1 MHDAGIGDRGRFGY
15 FMQVVDKIQYTK
27 VDAVTTASTL
37 IDLIEWDDKYEVVV
51 LYADTNTFTPSE
63 LSLLVKQFNLIA
75 MKKDVV
81 ALEDHPLDEEIVN
94 GVHMNFGKAI
104 LILVQRLSKLN
115 NASKHLD
122 KQGTIHNLKMTRF
135 ELTSKGFIIWAE
147 YSIDNKNITS
157 EFNLSNSKITHI
169 QTQEA

>member
-1 MHDAGIGDRGRFGY
+1 VIEEIKTWILDFVSVHNETIGTVPCPFAKQA
-15 FMQVVDKIQYTK
+15 MVVDKIQYTK

-122 KQGTIHNLKMTRF
+122 KQGYYDNW
-135 ELTSKGFIIWAE
+135 SKENYDDVVSWRTE
-147 YSIDNKNITS
+147 KP
-157 EFNLSNSKITHI
+157 
-169 QTQEA
+169 